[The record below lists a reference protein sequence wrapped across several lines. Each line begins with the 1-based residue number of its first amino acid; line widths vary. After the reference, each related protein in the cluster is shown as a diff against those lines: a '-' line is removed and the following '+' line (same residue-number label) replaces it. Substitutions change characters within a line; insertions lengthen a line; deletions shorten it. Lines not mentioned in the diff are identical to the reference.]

1 MKILNNAYFAI
12 IISFMLGKFKFT
24 KFQLLYLIY
33 KYYSFPYSQIIYNSE
48 IPINFNLKKSNQF
61 LTYYE
66 NYFVLEEHFLTLS
79 LKNQL
84 LQKGKKT
91 GWCYFNS
98 FLLFLKFNYNVSGIP
113 ILMDQFLD
121 SVSLPYKLYV
131 VRFSNRNYYFP
142 GPIFIDA
149 EQLAFLKK
157 AFNTGIKKQHDI
169 KYINKFFTEI
179 IAFLTQSED
188 SILLQILQNII
199 DQGMENRAFIHY
211 RWRLHKRN

>member
-1 MKILNNAYFAI
+1 MKILNNIYLALIVNFFLCRFKI
-12 IISFMLGKFKFT
+12 TKFKI
-24 KFQLLYLIY
+24 LYFVY
-33 KYYSFPYSQIIYNSE
+33 KYYSYPYTRIVYNSNN
-48 IPINFNLKKSNQF
+48 PIDFNLKKSNQF

-84 LQKGKKT
+84 VQKGKKT

-98 FLLFLKFNYNVSGIP
+98 FLLFLKFQYNVTGIP
-113 ILMDQFLD
+113 ILLDHFLD
-121 SVSLPYKLYV
+121 SISLPYKLYV

-149 EQLAFLKK
+149 EQLAFLRK
-157 AFNTGIKKQHDI
+157 AFNTGIKKQYDI
-169 KYINKFFTEI
+169 KYINKFFIEI
-179 IAFLTQSED
+179 IAFLTQSGD

-211 RWRLHKRN
+211 RWRLHKRS

>member
-1 MKILNNAYFAI
+1 MKILNNIYFALI
-12 IISFMLGKFKFT
+12 INFGLYNFKITKFK
-24 KFQLLYLIY
+24 LLYLVQ
-33 KYYSFPYSQIIYNSE
+33 KYYAFPCKRIIYN
-48 IPINFNLKKSNQF
+48 INESFSFTLKKSNQF

-91 GWCYFNS
+91 GGCYFNS
-98 FLLFLKFNYNVSGIP
+98 FLLFLKFNYNVTGIP
-113 ILMDQFLD
+113 ILMDHFLD

-142 GPIFIDA
+142 GPIFIDS
-149 EQLAFLKK
+149 EQLVFLRK
-157 AFNTGIKKQHDI
+157 AFNAGIKKQYDI
-169 KYINKFFTEI
+169 KYINKFFIEI
-179 IAFLTQSED
+179 IAFLTKSED

-211 RWRLHKRN
+211 RWRLHKRT